1 MPTTLLEPRFTKDL
15 SSLETKLGVTF
26 QNKDLLI
33 QALVHRSFLNE
44 NRDFPLG
51 HNERLEFLGDAVLE
65 LVVTEYL
72 YNHYDNPEGEL
83 TNWRA
88 SLVNSNMLSTLTN
101 ELQIEDLLYMS
112 RGEQRDTNGK
122 ARLKILAN
130 VFESLVGAIYLE
142 HGYDAAKKFIMD
154 RLLVKLDYILQNKL
168 YLDPKTYFQE
178 QAQEKTNITPTYR
191 VLSEDGPDHDKTF
204 TVGIYLGTNQVATG
218 TGSSK
223 QAAQVSAAHNAIKVK
238 GWWHLPGRLGRP
250 PLLMQEGLPELFFR
264 DILSLKECPKRGAF
278 YVNIRHSIQKT
289 LGIWWI
295 FTIHCQA
302 ITTQTNSSRSKAVG
316 VSTR

>member
-1 MPTTLLEPRFTKDL
+1 MPTTTLEPRFTRNL
-15 SSLETKLGVTF
+15 TSIEEKLGVVF
-26 QNKDLLI
+26 KNKDLLI

-65 LVVTEYL
+65 LVVTDYL
-72 YNHYDNPEGEL
+72 YTHYDNPEGEL

-88 SLVNSNMLSTLTN
+88 SLVNSNMLSTLTS
-101 ELQIEDLLYMS
+101 ELQIEDLLYLS
-112 RGEQRDTNGK
+112 RGEQRDTSGK

-130 VFESLVGAIYLE
+130 VFESLVGAVYLE
-142 HGYDAAKKFIMD
+142 HGYEAAKNFIMA

-191 VLSEDGPDHDKTF
+191 VLSEVGPDHDKTF
-204 TVGIYLGTNQVATG
+204 TVGIYLGTEQVSTG

-223 QAAQVSAAHNAIKVK
+223 QAAQVSAAHNGIKVK
-238 GWWHLPGRLGRP
+238 GW
-250 PLLMQEGLPELFFR
+250 
-264 DILSLKECPKRGAF
+264 
-278 YVNIRHSIQKT
+278 
-289 LGIWWI
+289 
-295 FTIHCQA
+295 
-302 ITTQTNSSRSKAVG
+302 
-316 VSTR
+316 